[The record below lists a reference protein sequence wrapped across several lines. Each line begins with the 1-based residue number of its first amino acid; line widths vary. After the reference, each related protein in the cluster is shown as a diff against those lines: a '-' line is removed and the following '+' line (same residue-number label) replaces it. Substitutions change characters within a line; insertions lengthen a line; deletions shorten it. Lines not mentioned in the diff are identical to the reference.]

1 MARPVA
7 PCARSLRPFGA
18 RLVLA
23 ASLMGLVASPA
34 AAGLAGWTGGDPAV
48 RPQDDMFLAANGGWL
63 KATAIPADKR
73 AYGTFLLLRERSDE
87 EVRALLEQAARS
99 PGSDADARLIGAFY
113 GSFKD
118 TAAIDRRGLVP
129 LGHELARIGH
139 LRTRR
144 GVARLLA
151 ELGTIGIGT
160 PIGVW
165 VQADAKD
172 PTVNTVYWTHGGLG
186 LPDRED
192 YLSRDD
198 KAVARRAAYRTYLET
213 LFGLAA
219 RDARCPMAEDGDDR
233 SPVALAEDVL
243 AFETRLAALHWKR
256 AERRDP
262 LRTYNPVPLS
272 ELAATYGEDFDWATY
287 AEAVGIPK
295 GSTVVMREVS
305 FFKGFGPLAANTPVE
320 TWRAYLQA
328 RLLDGAAS
336 MLPAAY
342 RKAAFEFRGRALAG
356 LQVPEKRWK
365 TAVQQTNGYVG
376 EAIGRRFVALHFPPA
391 AKARMQ
397 ALVTNLL
404 DVYRDGL
411 THLAWMTPETR
422 RQALA
427 KLAGMRVKIG
437 YPDAWRGYR
446 GLVFDRQDALGNA
459 LRASRFLHARELA
472 EVGKPVDRSRWMM
485 EPQVVNAYYSPLG
498 NEIVFPAAILRPP
511 FFDMQADDAFNY
523 GAIGAVIGHEISHG
537 FDDSGRRYDAAGR
550 LRDWWTP
557 ADEAAFKARA
567 DRLVAQYGSYEPLPG
582 LKVDGNL
589 TLGENIADLA
599 GVAMAYRA
607 YERSLGGKAAPVKD
621 GLTGPQRF
629 FLGYARV
636 WRSKSRP
643 EWLRTRLQTDS
654 HSPEQYRVNGVLTNL
669 DAFHQAF
676 GLKPG
681 DGMFKAASERV
692 RIW

>member
-1 MARPVA
+1 
-7 PCARSLRPFGA
+7 
-18 RLVLA
+18 
-23 ASLMGLVASPA
+23 
-34 AAGLAGWTGGDPAV
+34 
-48 RPQDDMFLAANGGWL
+48 MFQAANGGWL

-87 EVRALLEQAARS
+87 EVRTLLEQAARN
-99 PGSDADARLIGAFY
+99 PGVDPDARLIGAFY
-113 GSFKD
+113 GSFED
-118 TAAIDRRGLVP
+118 TAAIDKRGLAP
-129 LGHELARIGH
+129 LARELARIGH

-144 GVARLLA
+144 DVARHLG
-151 ELGTIGIGT
+151 ELGSLGVGT
-160 PIGVW
+160 PLGVW

-172 PTVNTVYWTHGGLG
+172 PTINTVYWTQGGLG

-192 YLSRDD
+192 YLAQDD
-198 KAVARRAAYRTYLET
+198 KAVARRAAYRAYLET

-219 RDARCPMAEDGDDR
+219 RDARCPVAEDDDAR
-233 SPVALAEDVL
+233 TPAELAEDVL
-243 AFETRLAALHWKR
+243 AFETRLAAIHWKR

-262 LRTYNPVPLS
+262 LRTYNPVPLA
-272 ELAATYGEDFDWATY
+272 EMTAAYGEDFAWGAY
-287 AEAVGIPK
+287 AEAAGIPA
-295 GSTVVMREVS
+295 GTTVVVREDS
-305 FFKGFGPLAANTPVE
+305 FFKAFGPLVANTPME
-320 TWRAYLQA
+320 TWRAYMQV

-336 MLPAAY
+336 MLPAPF
-342 RKAAFEFRGRALAG
+342 RKAEFEFRGRVLNG
-356 LQVPEKRWK
+356 LQAPEKRWK
-365 TAVQQTNGYVG
+365 VAVQETNGYVG
-376 EAIGRRFVALHFPPA
+376 EAIGKRFVALHFPPA

-397 ALVTNLL
+397 VLVRHLL
-404 DVYRDGL
+404 EVYREGL
-411 THLAWMTPETR
+411 ANLEWMTPETR
-422 RQALA
+422 KQALD

-437 YPDAWRGYR
+437 YPDVWRGYK
-446 GLVFDRQDALGNA
+446 GLAFDRQDAVGNA
-459 LRASRFLHARELA
+459 LRAARFLHARDMA

-511 FFDMQADDAFNY
+511 FFDMQGDDAFNY

-550 LRDWWTP
+550 LRDWWMP

-567 DRLVAQYGSYEPLPG
+567 DRLVAQYSGYEPLPG
-582 LKVDGNL
+582 LKVDGGL

-621 GLTGPQRF
+621 GLTGAQRF

-636 WRSKSRP
+636 WRAKSRP
-643 EWLRTRLQTDS
+643 EWLRTRLQVDS
-654 HSPEQYRVNGVLTNL
+654 HSPEQYRVNGVVTNL
-669 DAFHQAF
+669 DAFHEAF
-676 GLKPG
+676 GLKLG
-681 DGMFKAASERV
+681 DGLYRAPAERV